1 GSVTI
6 TATSETKTGSVSLT
20 IQGGIE
26 SIAAGGA
33 VVLMLKSDGE
43 VFGVGDNQHAQYAA
57 DGIPARSTPV
67 SVMTGAQR
75 ILVAQG
81 GGGLTALYIKR
92 DKTLWGTGR
101 DCGFGELGTSWRPRG
116 NDACSE
122 GYFSRTTP
130 TQLATDVTRVA
141 AGTKSVLYVKS
152 DGTLWALGV
161 NGDGAFG
168 RGTYEHAP
176 SAVQVATGVSDVWA
190 AGEGLVFFRKTDG
203 SVWGAGSNYYGQLGL
218 GNSDDPQP
226 SFTPVMTNVSLVAT
240 NGESSFFLKNDG
252 SLWATG
258 LNDVGQLGD
267 GTLTD
272 QSSPV
277 QVMTGVAAV
286 SAGNTH
292 TMILK
297 TDGTLWATGTN
308 LSGELGDGTT
318 TPKSTPVQ
326 VMTGVAQVA
335 AGNNLTVV
343 LKTDGSLWATG
354 ANSSGQLGTGNTTS
368 STTFVRMVNF

>member
-1 GSVTI
+1 MEAVQDQ
-6 TATSETKTGSVSLT
+6 TGLDCLS
-20 IQGGIE
+20 
-26 SIAAGGA
+26 
-33 VVLMLKSDGE
+33 KSDLVGE
-43 VFGVGDNQHAQYAA
+43 QHTRGHTPGDLRRDRNLVGNQIHS
-57 DGIPARSTPV
+57 PAREPT
-67 SVMTGAQR
+67 R
-75 ILVAQG
+75 
-81 GGGLTALYIKR
+81 GGLP
-92 DKTLWGTGR
+92 D
-101 DCGFGELGTSWRPRG
+101 RP
-116 NDACSE
+116 
-122 GYFSRTTP
+122 
-130 TQLATDVTRVA
+130 ATDQALDTQAECLDLIDLAR
-141 AGTKSVLYVKS
+141 KKPVLGLGES
-152 DGTLWALGV
+152 DLI
-161 NGDGAFG
+161 
-168 RGTYEHAP
+168 
-176 SAVQVATGVSDVWA
+176 
-190 AGEGLVFFRKTDG
+190 
-203 SVWGAGSNYYGQLGL
+203 GQLGL
-218 GNSDDPQP
+218 GNTDDPQP

-258 LNDVGQLGD
+258 VNDVGQLGD

-354 ANSSGQLGTGNTTS
+354 LNSSGQLGTGNTTS